1 METSSQVQ
9 VQAQHMKVEWFLQS
23 SCLHLLQARLLSKYP
38 RVTLPCAHCHRLPV
52 ASCLV
57 VKSQRRL
64 WFRFWLIIGG
74 WHQIYNFNY
83 LSTSSVRCNVAS
95 WWSRQWHVRLSFAVI
110 IGWNSDK
117 LTPICHLFVLVIV
130 QFETSSTYYEE
141 DFIHKSLQTI
151 IFLILPTHK

>member
-1 METSSQVQ
+1 METSSQVQVQ

-38 RVTLPCAHCHRLPV
+38 RVTLPGAHCHRLAL

-95 WWSRQWHVRLSFAVI
+95 WRSRQWHVRLGFAVI
-110 IGWNSDK
+110 IEWNSDK
-117 LTPICHLFVLVIV
+117 LNPICHFLCSLLYSLRPVLRTMKKTLSINLSRLLF
-130 QFETSSTYYEE
+130 F
-141 DFIHKSLQTI
+141 
-151 IFLILPTHK
+151 